1 MQGDQSKFWSGSG
14 WNDINNEQ
22 VMNAVITYGYD
33 NVEDITHF
41 LGTNNE
47 YEIRQSL
54 IQDCSGYDDSRST
67 NSVNRRIW
75 TVEEN
80 KKFEMRISSVIT
92 EFAKPSEIPWEY
104 VAQEFPNRS
113 IEELQTHYRR
123 LCLDIMSI
131 QFRMAEPP
139 KYWNSQDN
147 LNTTLKSSNNSSN
160 TSGKRPLSNF
170 KKQTSCPT
178 LPIKSKPNR
187 IISKPE
193 PKPRISVLKE
203 TKKNRECENPFFKD
217 FAGGDRISLPT
228 NTKNPNALREKILQA
243 RFSKRM
249 ASQNDIK
256 ISTEKMVKPDLR
268 RNQSLNA
275 VPRPQEKE
283 NGFFVFK
290 H

>member
-1 MQGDQSKFWSGSG
+1 MFRLVNVFIFFFKNLLMQGDQSKFWSGSG

-123 LCLDIMSI
+123 LCLDIMVGDM
-131 QFRMAEPP
+131 R
-139 KYWNSQDN
+139 
-147 LNTTLKSSNNSSN
+147 
-160 TSGKRPLSNF
+160 
-170 KKQTSCPT
+170 KK
-178 LPIKSKPNR
+178 
-187 IISKPE
+187 
-193 PKPRISVLKE
+193 
-203 TKKNRECENPFFKD
+203 
-217 FAGGDRISLPT
+217 
-228 NTKNPNALREKILQA
+228 KI
-243 RFSKRM
+243 
-249 ASQNDIK
+249 
-256 ISTEKMVKPDLR
+256 
-268 RNQSLNA
+268 
-275 VPRPQEKE
+275 
-283 NGFFVFK
+283 
-290 H
+290 